1 MLVQGY
7 FDGTAVRMVDPVD
20 LRLNQ
25 TVYISI
31 PERHFSTDEEQ
42 RIRAQIAALDDVFGM
57 LSEDE
62 AAAVDESIKRGI
74 HLKQLP
80 V

>member
-31 PERHFSTDEEQ
+31 Y
-42 RIRAQIAALDDVFGM
+42 LNDVFLRMKSSAYGLRLRLWM
-57 LSEDE
+57 MC
-62 AAAVDESIKRGI
+62 AVCFRRMRR
-74 HLKQLP
+74 LP
-80 V
+80 